1 MSSPL
6 KRPLDSDSQSS
17 MPCTKRRDLV
27 TSPDSA
33 VTTIPG
39 EDAPLDPVNM
49 ADLNTDIH
57 KRVTAFQEVA
67 VDREHLNYIIL
78 SLAHRLCQD
87 KFPQKLVHV
96 DELRA
101 LQAKIP
107 NFDLLCQRAL
117 TSGKYDDIIRH
128 LVIPPRRDSPL
139 FLSSPEFI
147 APQFFVANV
156 AGWSR
161 NFVGDH
167 HHLLLQNITK
177 MHARKVEL
185 LKLRK
190 DQTDYR
196 HLNQAAL
203 IQSSGSG
210 KSRMVDELAKLI
222 PAIPINLRSEADDK
236 QYAYPP
242 PDASLRDLFIPHP
255 HFPTHDHV
263 LQMRFYRILIAIFNS
278 VNLEMGNL
286 MQGKD
291 WSNVSEFAQAWH
303 HHLESDDRV
312 HRQELYK
319 KTKAVLDAKSSVASR
334 PAEENRLDLLA
345 VQANASLELLCK
357 TIRKLGLKEEELHLV
372 LYIDEVGGFTD
383 KTVFD
388 FSGVAQTALQPL
400 LSVLSKLT
408 HPIFVIYISTQSD
421 TTKLAS
427 SAQQVKS
434 ARFIEQARHLNAPIT
449 ETPFDCVGKP
459 ILVRQL
465 TLSLLSN
472 PVFLSLLGRP
482 LWHSMMIPFSQR
494 LLKYVQGDSQEQE
507 FCVSSNDEEMI
518 QDAFGR
524 MIYLARCK
532 LLNSTHV
539 NDRYLSEIDYGVSSS
554 PSLTAKMA
562 IIGVRL
568 MPVVDASHTLARE
581 LVASHMQTV
590 FSIPQN
596 REWIRSGYPSE
607 PILAEAASW
616 QVRHWRTKREVG
628 KVDCMLDMLHTHL
641 KSDLLSPGEIGEV
654 TGRMI
659 LLTARDHAGY
669 HKDLKESTSKIS
681 SFLPPSG
688 HVLLTAFIT
697 ELFPN
702 DVTTAF
708 LHSKAP
714 NDPEGRSFGEAF
726 EHDVINFTHWERFVD
741 ASATPKALLCAFMRG
756 SAIFCHSNSPYI
768 DAIIPV
774 LRRKNVDDDTLNE
787 KNMTA
792 VLVQFKLRKNIRIT
806 AESVE
811 LVQPNEDTSR
821 PYIVLVMELSIDTT
835 LFSKTPTQRKSKA
848 GRRLKEAQTANPAQQ
863 LHPASSTQRAQAPST
878 LGSPMSAVV
887 TRNCAPKLIHPRYII
902 FVRGCS
908 DSVYKVVQQQER
920 NMYESLLRKSALLGD
935 HPRQDSSTI
944 QKVWQQKP
952 FVSENK
958 ASYHWTDV
966 YGDVQLPEDDA
977 TDPDTTDY
985 FVGVA
990 AEALLHPKGD
1000 GEKGMDEE
1008 VEGEERM
1015 DEEEGGETGMDEEE
1029 EGKERMDE
1037 EEGGETGMDEE
1048 EEGKER
1054 MDEEEL

>member
-1 MSSPL
+1 MSSL
-6 KRPLDSDSQSS
+6 KRSLDSESQSS
-17 MPCTKRRDLV
+17 IPDTKRRDFG
-27 TSPDSA
+27 TSPNASPDSA
-33 VTTIPG
+33 IAGIPPEPHGTASGNANPG
-39 EDAPLDPVNM
+39 EDAPPDPVDM
-49 ADLNTDIH
+49 ADLNTKIC
-57 KRVTAFQEVA
+57 KRLAAIQFDE
-67 VDREHLNYIIL
+67 DERHLDSNIII
-78 SLAHRLCQD
+78 SVVHWLCQD
-87 KFPQKLVHV
+87 KFPRKLVPS
-96 DELRA
+96 DEARA
-101 LQAKIP
+101 RIP
-107 NFDLLCQRAL
+107 NVDLLCQRAL
-117 TSGKYDDIIRH
+117 TSGKYDDIIQY
-128 LVIPPRRDSPL
+128 LTIPSRRDSPP
-139 FLSSPEFI
+139 FLSLPES
-147 APQFFVANV
+147 NV

-167 HHLLLQNITK
+167 HRLLLQNIKK
-177 MHARKVEL
+177 MQARKVEL
-185 LKLRK
+185 LKRGKLRK
-190 DQTDYR
+190 DQTDYG
-196 HLNQAAL
+196 HLNHAAL

-222 PAIPINLRSEADDK
+222 PTIPINLRSEADDE

-242 PDASLRDLFIPHP
+242 PDASLRDLFIPH
-255 HFPTHDHV
+255 FPTHDHV
-263 LQMRFYRILIAIFNS
+263 LQTRFYHILIAIFNS

-286 MQGKD
+286 MQGKG

-303 HHLESDDRV
+303 HHLESDGRV

-319 KTKAVLDAKSSVASR
+319 KIKGVPDAESSVASL
-334 PAEENRLDLLA
+334 PGSPPEKEQENHLGLLA
-345 VQANASLELLCK
+345 VQVDESLELLCK
-357 TIRKLGLKEEELHLV
+357 TIGKLGLKGEELHLI
-372 LYIDEVGGFTD
+372 LYIDEVDGLTD
-383 KTVFD
+383 KTVVD
-388 FSGVAQTALQPL
+388 FSGVARTALQTL

-408 HPIFVIYISTQSD
+408 HPVFVIYLSTRSD
-421 TTKLAS
+421 TTKLAP
-427 SAQQVKS
+427 SAQLVKS
-434 ARFIEQARHLNAPIT
+434 ARFVEQARHLNAPIT

-494 LLKYVQGDSQEQE
+494 LLKYVQGDSQEKE
-507 FCVSSNDEEMI
+507 FCFSSNDEKMI
-518 QDAFGR
+518 QEAFDR

-539 NDRYLSEIDYGVSSS
+539 NDQYMISSY
-554 PSLTAKMA
+554 PSRTAKMA

-568 MPVVDASHTLARE
+568 MPVVEASHMLARE

-590 FSIPQN
+590 FSVPQS

-616 QVRHWRTKREVG
+616 QVRHWRDKQKLGEI
-628 KVDCMLDMLHTHL
+628 DCMLDMLHTHL
-641 KSDLLSPGEIGEV
+641 NSDLLSPGEIGEV

-669 HKDLKESTSKIS
+669 HKASTSLPETS
-681 SFLPPSG
+681 SSLPHSD
-688 HVLLTAFIT
+688 HVLLTAFIE

-702 DVTTAF
+702 DVATAL

-714 NDPEGRSFGEAF
+714 NDPEGRLFGEAF
-726 EHDVINFTHWERFVD
+726 EHDVINFTHWERFAD
-741 ASATPKALLCAFMRG
+741 DSAATPKALLCAFMRG
-756 SAIFCHSNSPYI
+756 AAILCRSNSPYI

-774 LRRKNVDDDTLNE
+774 LRRKNADDNTLNE
-787 KNMTA
+787 KKMTA
-792 VLVQFKLRKNIRIT
+792 VLVQFKLRNKPTSSASIRIT

-811 LVQPNEDTSR
+811 LVQPNEDAPR
-821 PYIVLVMELSIDTT
+821 PYIVLIMELGIGTTPPT

-848 GRRLKEAQTANPAQQ
+848 GRKLKEAQNANLAQQ
-863 LHPASSTQRAQAPST
+863 LHPASSTQRAQAPSIP
-878 LGSPMSAVV
+878 GSPMSAVV
-887 TRNCAPKLIHPRYII
+887 NRNCGPKLIHPRYII
-902 FVRGCS
+902 YVRGCS
-908 DSVYKVVQQQER
+908 DSVYKVVRQQER
-920 NMYESLLRKSALLGD
+920 NMYKSLLRKSALLAD
-935 HPRQDSSTI
+935 HPRQDPSTI
-944 QKVWQQKP
+944 QKVRQQRP
-952 FVSENK
+952 FVSEDK

-1000 GEKGMDEE
+1000 GETGMDEE

-1037 EEGGETGMDEE
+1037 E
-1048 EEGKER
+1048 
-1054 MDEEEL
+1054 L